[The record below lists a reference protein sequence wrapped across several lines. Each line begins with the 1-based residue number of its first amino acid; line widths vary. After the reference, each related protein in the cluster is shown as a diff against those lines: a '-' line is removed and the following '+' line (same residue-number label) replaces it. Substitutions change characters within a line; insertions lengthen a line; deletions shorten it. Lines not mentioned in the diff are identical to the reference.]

1 VEMEWDNRCSGWR
14 RLPVQRSGHPAAWA
28 GRRGGLVIRLTRRW
42 AWGATNTAVGTAT
55 ITATAKEVSQAGT
68 RLDVNPSL
76 TIVSTS
82 DTASDITMA
91 MIAETS
97 SGAYLGQRAGPKP
110 WILPHRPGA

>member
-1 VEMEWDNRCSGWR
+1 
-14 RLPVQRSGHPAAWA
+14 
-28 GRRGGLVIRLTRRW
+28 VIRLTRRW

-55 ITATAKEVSQAGT
+55 ITATAKELSQAGT
-68 RLDVNPSL
+68 KLEVNPSL

-97 SGAYLGQRAGPKP
+97 GGAYLGSTRRAEAPDSPRWARCTSSAAWGWRFPR
-110 WILPHRPGA
+110 IPGVLLTCLNPSRGE